1 MTLENNTVSS
11 ANPSNH
17 RLFQICLSQL
27 YAGHLVVCSSVFLP
41 AASFFYEAAERVWRR
56 LLQRN
61 LKLSSYCIILICMY
75 LSLRYFRSKLVIG
88 HV

>member
-1 MTLENNTVSS
+1 MQVISS
-11 ANPSNH
+11 CVP
-17 RLFQICLSQL
+17 L
-27 YAGHLVVCSSVFLP
+27 YFFLLRP
-41 AASFFYEAAERVWRR
+41 FFYEAAERVWRR